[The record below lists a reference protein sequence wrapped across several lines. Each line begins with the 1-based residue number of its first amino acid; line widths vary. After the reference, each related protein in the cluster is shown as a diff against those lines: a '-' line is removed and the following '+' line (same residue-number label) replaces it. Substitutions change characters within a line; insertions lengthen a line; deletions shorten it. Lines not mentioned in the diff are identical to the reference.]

1 MGLTVEQQ
9 RALALARARS
19 RVRQPQAAE
28 QPTGPVGRSEY
39 GGASNS
45 AMDMLTFGLQS
56 KINAAGGGLID
67 ATVGAI
73 KGEGFNY
80 SDAYNKQLAQQ
91 RADQAAYTTKHPV
104 RSGIG
109 TTAGLATGIATLP
122 ALAPFKGA
130 GVLPKI
136 GNVASTGT
144 TYGGGAGAVQDAD
157 SVGER
162 WQNVGKGA
170 TTGALLGT
178 AAYPIVRGGAK
189 LLQKAMSPKAAPLP
203 TTKNFKQASQAAFK
217 EAESYGVTVEPQSY
231 SKLVDDITGDVM
243 KPGRISERLSE
254 VTDSLYPHSKKL
266 ITGLQ
271 KTKGMDLSLDE
282 LDQVR
287 RVADKIAQQTAEGRP
302 TPDAAMAMKMLD
314 KIDNYVDD
322 FPNTPINVASGDAG
336 AAVAARAKAKAL
348 WRQMIQSS
356 TIDRA
361 LRKAEIAS
369 DVNFT
374 QAGHAQAVK
383 REFAN
388 LAKSPR
394 FEKQFTP
401 EQQAAIMEVVKGGPV
416 QNFFRRIGMAAPQ
429 GGLSQMLH
437 IGSAVQS
444 GGMTVP
450 LSMATS
456 AAQIGAS
463 KSGLNKAARADA
475 LVKGGPQMQIP
486 KLPKSIEDLL
496 LRLAGQGGGRLAD
509 PVLRSMSAK

>member
-1 MGLTVEQQ
+1 MELTVEQQ
-9 RALALARARS
+9 RALALARARM
-19 RVRQPQAAE
+19 RVRQPQTAE
-28 QPTGPVGRSEY
+28 QPTGPVGRPEY
-39 GGASNS
+39 GSASNS
-45 AMDMLTFGLQS
+45 AMDMLTFGLQP

-80 SDAYNKQLAQQ
+80 SDAYNKHLAQQ
-91 RADQAAYTTKHPV
+91 RADQEAYTSKHPV
-104 RSGIG
+104 KSGIG
-109 TTAGLATGIATLP
+109 TAAGLATGIAALP
-122 ALAPFKGA
+122 ALAPFKA
-130 GVLPKI
+130 ASVPARV
-136 GNVASTGT
+136 GNVAATGAA
-144 TYGGGAGAVQDAD
+144 YGGVAGAGQDAD
-157 SVGER
+157 SIGER
-162 WQNVGKGA
+162 LKNIGKTAATGA
-170 TTGALLGT
+170 TIGT
-178 AAYPIVRGGAK
+178 AAYPIVRGGSK
-189 LLQKAMSPKAAPLP
+189 LLQKAMSPKTAPVP
-203 TTKNFKQASQAAFK
+203 TTKNIKQASQTAFK

-266 ITGLQ
+266 ISGLQ

-287 RVADKIAQQTAEGRP
+287 RVADKIAQQTAEGRS

-322 FPNTPINVASGDAG
+322 LPNTPINVASGDAG

-369 DVNFT
+369 DVNYT

-437 IGSAVQS
+437 IGSALQS
-444 GGMTVP
+444 GGLTVP
-450 LSMATS
+450 LSVATS
-456 AAQIGAS
+456 ASQIGAS
-463 KSGLNKAARADA
+463 KSGMNKAARADA

-486 KLPKSIEDLL
+486 KLPKAIEDLL
-496 LRLAGQGGGRLAD
+496 LRISGQGGARLAD
-509 PVLRSMSAK
+509 PLVRSMSAR